1 MGFYFVNQS
10 PLDIPN
16 EVLGQP
22 GNRIQHALRTYTPCD
37 QNVVRADAQTF
48 RTTPTLNTQTAITE
62 FGVGE
67 ALISLR
73 RKRPA
78 SMQ

>member
-1 MGFYFVNQS
+1 VGFYFVNQS

-16 EVLGQP
+16 EVLEQL
-22 GNRIQHALRTYTPCD
+22 GNRIQHALRAYTPCD

-48 RTTPTLNTQTAITE
+48 RTNPTLNTQTAITE

-67 ALISLR
+67 VLISFLDE
-73 RKRPA
+73 KAA
-78 SMQ
+78 SM